1 MVFQAFLLVRE
12 GVWGLPD
19 GSPGSLEGSGE
30 LCSPVWGGLGG
41 LVGSPEGSGE
51 QLGASTR
58 GLGGVQQASWG
69 LGGEPGGLGGLV
81 VRESGGSDSSG
92 SGSQVDQ
99 TASGISRPR
108 AAQVA
113 PSRQTVYT
121 ASH

>member
-1 MVFQAFLLVRE
+1 MVFLAFLLVRE

-19 GSPGSLEGSGE
+19 GSPGSLEGLGE
-30 LCSPVWGGLGG
+30 RCSPVWGGLGG

-69 LGGEPGGLGGLV
+69 FGGELGGLGGLV

-92 SGSQVDQ
+92 SGGQVDH
-99 TASGISRPR
+99 TASEISPPR
-108 AAQVA
+108 GNQVQS
-113 PSRQTVYT
+113 SRHTVYT

>member
-1 MVFQAFLLVRE
+1 MVFQALLRVRE

-19 GSPGSLEGSGE
+19 GSPGSLEGLGE
-30 LCSPVWGGLGG
+30 LCSPVWGGLGS

-99 TASGISRPR
+99 TASQISPPR
-108 AAQVA
+108 G
-113 PSRQTVYT
+113 T
-121 ASH
+121 

>member
-1 MVFQAFLLVRE
+1 MLLVRE

-19 GSPGSLEGSGE
+19 GSPGSLEGLGE
-30 LCSPVWGGLGG
+30 LCSPVWGGLGS

-58 GLGGVQQASWG
+58 GLGGVPQTSRG
-69 LGGEPGGLGGLV
+69 FGGEPGGLGGLV
-81 VRESGGSDSSG
+81 VRESGGSDRPG

-99 TASGISRPR
+99 TASGPSRPR
-108 AAQVA
+108 GPEVSA
-113 PSRQTVYT
+113 SRQTVYT